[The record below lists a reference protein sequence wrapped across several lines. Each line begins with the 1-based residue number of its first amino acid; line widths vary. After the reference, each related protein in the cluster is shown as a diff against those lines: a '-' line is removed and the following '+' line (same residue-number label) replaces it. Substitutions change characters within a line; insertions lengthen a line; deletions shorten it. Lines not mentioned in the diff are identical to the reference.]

1 MITKKK
7 KLSKIVCVCL
17 QIPKARAGSVGEREK
32 RRREAEDIES
42 ASRRERVCGW
52 SEVRAEIG
60 V

>member
-1 MITKKK
+1 M
-7 KLSKIVCVCL
+7 CVCL